1 MLAPS
6 DCSQGIHCPDL
17 SNAARASLF
26 NPYLLVAN
34 ASVWA
39 TFPLEVAV
47 RHAICGFYLFIFFPP
62 GYVALWNSK
71 TPQTHQWE
79 GFLVFGNSS
88 SFTTP
93 SPGWISIPISFVSLF
108 IFYILPYLL
117 LKTMGCVSECL
128 MSSTSIRKLF
138 CGICWAFKWSFDEL
152 VGDQV
157 VSLSYSSAI
166 LLNSR

>member
-17 SNAARASLF
+17 SNAARAFLF

-47 RHAICGFYLFIFFPP
+47 RHAVCGFYLFIFSSRLCCPLKFQNPTDPPVRGFP
-62 GYVALWNSK
+62 GIWKLLLFYNSL
-71 TPQTHQWE
+71 PRMDLH
-79 GFLVFGNSS
+79 
-88 SFTTP
+88 
-93 SPGWISIPISFVSLF
+93 
-108 IFYILPYLL
+108 PYLFCLSFYL
-117 LKTMGCVSECL
+117 LYFALPPFEDNGLPFWVPGVLHQHSEVV
-128 MSSTSIRKLF
+128 